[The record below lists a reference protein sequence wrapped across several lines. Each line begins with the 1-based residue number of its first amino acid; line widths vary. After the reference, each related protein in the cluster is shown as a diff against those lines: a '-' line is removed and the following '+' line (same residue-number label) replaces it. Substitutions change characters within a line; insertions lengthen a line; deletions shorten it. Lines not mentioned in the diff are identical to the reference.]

1 MFPHVIIN
9 IMAKEIDLLKEIK
22 KEEKKKRLIYLNEVL
37 KRYKMK

>member
-22 KEEKKKRLIYLNEVL
+22 KEEKKKTY
-37 KRYKMK
+37 